1 MDYKKLSEQISDII
15 QKSKLVDIDSDDF
28 DEDVY
33 IFVGDMMLM
42 ETSLKTLYNKI
53 DSGSIE
59 DNEYLVKLI
68 DAIIMDYK
76 AIVYH
81 YRIYDTICNS
91 IGLLI
96 NELEY
101 VKTGL

>member
-15 QKSKLVDIDSDDF
+15 QKSKHVDIDSDDF

-59 DNEYLVKLI
+59 NNEYLIKLI

-76 AIVYH
+76 AIVYQ
-81 YRIYDTICNS
+81 YRSYDTICNS
-91 IGLLI
+91 IGILI